1 MMKKHCVPRLDEKTL
16 AGTPRSKLLRKYL
29 DAKNEVLRLKERM
42 RVRDLKEIHL
52 LSEIEQLQIENTRL
66 LRLAFEY
73 CKQSDDI
80 DENEEG
86 DWV

>member
-1 MMKKHCVPRLDEKTL
+1 MKNKNLAGLEEKIL

-66 LRLAFEY
+66 QRLAFEY
-73 CKQSDDI
+73 CKQNDDT
-80 DENEEG
+80 DENE
-86 DWV
+86 